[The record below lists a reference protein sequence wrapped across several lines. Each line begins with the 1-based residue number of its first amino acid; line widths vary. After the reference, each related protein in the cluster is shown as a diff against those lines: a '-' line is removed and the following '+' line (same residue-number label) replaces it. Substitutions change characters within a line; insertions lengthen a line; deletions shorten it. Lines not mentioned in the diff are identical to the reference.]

1 MTTLAALLLA
11 FAATAALLTAL
22 VNLLLA
28 APKSPRTLP

>member
-22 VNLLLA
+22 VKLLMA
-28 APKSPRTLP
+28 TPKSQRTLP